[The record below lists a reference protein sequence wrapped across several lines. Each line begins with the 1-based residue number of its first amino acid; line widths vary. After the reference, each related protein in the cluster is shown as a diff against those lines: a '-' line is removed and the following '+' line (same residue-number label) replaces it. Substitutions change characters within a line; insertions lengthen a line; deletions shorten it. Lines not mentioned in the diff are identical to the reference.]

1 MDTVMF
7 WRARRLTPRDCLR
20 TLSDPKVDVAALTL
34 GDELRGGEL
43 RKSVLRIAGLN
54 HVSEA
59 AQVRATVI
67 AVRGVVPDVGE

>member
-1 MDTVMF
+1 VIF

-20 TLSDPKVDVAALTL
+20 TLSAPTVNAAALTP
-34 GDELRGGEL
+34 GDELRAGEL
-43 RKSVLRIAGLN
+43 RKVVRRIAGLN

-67 AVRGVVPDVGE
+67 AVRGSVPTEDE